1 MKFLILLLAFPIYT
15 LQAQDINSL
24 EPNSSISTESPDVVV
39 IKTPNIGQTLE
50 SVNPE
55 IWPVAKPM
63 GPLLDINSPEFQAER
78 KKTLL
83 KIMLDR
89 GLLPRGIELKFIPS
103 ARSAQEDLEYY
114 SLCLFAHQRAIK
126 EGKDV
131 NFYLDEIKAGR
142 YSIARLKRD
151 VEVCG
156 TGFEFWPNS
165 RMCNQYATHEICEQ
179 QKDAADLTVK
189 ILNDKY
195 QASVSTIEQLKVL
208 VAKLSKKKGKK

>member
-1 MKFLILLLAFPIYT
+1 MKFLTLLLIFPIYT
-15 LQAQDINSL
+15 SQAQDINDL
-24 EPNSSISTESPDVVV
+24 IPNDSITTDSPEVVIIKTPTKQQAETPSTDVVV
-39 IKTPNIGQTLE
+39 IPQPPYFDYNNL
-50 SVNPE
+50 
-55 IWPVAKPM
+55 
-63 GPLLDINSPEFQAER
+63 SPEFVR
-78 KKTLL
+78 NL
-83 KIMLDR
+83 KAGQLKNATR
-89 GLLPRGIELKFIPS
+89 LGLLPEARELKFFTTP
-103 ARSAQEDLEYY
+103 RSAQEDLELY
-114 SLCLFAHQRAIK
+114 SFTLTLHQRAIAA
-126 EGKDV
+126 GLDV
-131 NFYLDEIKAGR
+131 NHYIEGVKSGI
-142 YSIARLKRD
+142 YSLSRLKRD